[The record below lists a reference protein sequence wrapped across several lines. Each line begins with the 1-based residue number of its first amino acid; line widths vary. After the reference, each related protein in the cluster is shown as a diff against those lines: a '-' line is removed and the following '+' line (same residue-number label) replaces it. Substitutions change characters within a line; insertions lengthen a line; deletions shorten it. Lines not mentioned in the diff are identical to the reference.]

1 MALNRVDYP
10 ANLTAQAD
18 FSAHGTLIETG
29 YLDKSFAPL
38 LVLGGEIPQGIVLQ
52 IGGVVYRAD
61 SAETVT
67 GTASKYVRVAPSGAT
82 ATANYVTNLSGV
94 SWNAQYNGYYDGS
107 GNLYIFDENQ
117 ALYDG
122 AVATVK
128 TRFVQQ
134 AEDGKVYIDE
144 LVSGAINTGQGANQL
159 YPMNQ
164 GVRTTDDVTFNQ
176 MNGSLEDVTMSGLK
190 IKGAIHEFRS
200 NEDTGI
206 PAQKTFGTLWSELAA
221 AFPSAINQGLFLA
234 SGAFEFGGDTFIVGA
249 VERVSF
255 AGGAWRIRCFNSKN
269 GSWTNFSFQ
278 SDSVS
283 LVKYAFTVIRV
294 GS

>member
-10 ANLTAQAD
+10 ANLTDQAD

-82 ATANYVTNLSGV
+82 AAANYVANLSGV

-134 AEDGKVYIDE
+134 TEEGDVYVRRDLYVDNEIDCSLLKNSLENPLLQEGGKVVGFYN
-144 LVSGAINTGQGANQL
+144 GATSLQTL
-159 YPMNQ
+159 TDYPV
-164 GVRTTDDVTFNQ
+164 GTLLPVRTINDFAQLGAVRSIRVNAPFEYGLGTTGSVLSGTWRCMGILSTLTDD
-176 MNGSLEDVTMSGLK
+176 
-190 IKGAIHEFRS
+190 FR
-200 NEDTGI
+200 
-206 PAQKTFGTLWSELAA
+206 Q
-221 AFPSAINQGLFLA
+221 LFQ
-234 SGAFEFGGDTFIVGA
+234 
-249 VERVSF
+249 
-255 AGGAWRIRCFNSKN
+255 RIS
-269 GSWTNFSFQ
+269 
-278 SDSVS
+278 
-283 LVKYAFTVIRV
+283 
-294 GS
+294 